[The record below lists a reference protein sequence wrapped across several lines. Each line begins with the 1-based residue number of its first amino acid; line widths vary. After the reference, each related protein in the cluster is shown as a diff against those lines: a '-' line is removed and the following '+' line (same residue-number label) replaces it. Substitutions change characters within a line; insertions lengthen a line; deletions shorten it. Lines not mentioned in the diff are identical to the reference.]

1 MKQIENSTFESISKA
16 VSDDVA
22 NGCGGF
28 KFKTNTVP
36 TFCPECR
43 STRLI
48 ALDAGV
54 YMCTAC
60 GNAVRTPLEEK

>member
-1 MKQIENSTFESISKA
+1 MMLRM
-16 VSDDVA
+16 DVED
-22 NGCGGF
+22 F